1 MKFGKRIV
9 LDTSTLIGAV
19 LRQHSIPRQ
28 VVIKAL
34 SEGELCAS
42 PSTLAELDEVIRRD
56 KFNRY
61 LDLNIRLEFVAMYR
75 DRVRMFQVSTED
87 EAALDP
93 PCRDPRDNK
102 FLALAVVSNAD
113 VLVSSDDDLLTLN
126 PYGDISVLTPNEYL
140 ASGSIGQ

>member
-42 PSTLAELDEVIRRD
+42 PSTLAELEDVIRRG
-56 KFNRY
+56 KFDRY

-75 DRVRMFQVSTED
+75 NRVRMFQVSLED

-113 VLVSSDDDLLTLN
+113 VLVSSDNDLLTLN
-126 PYGDISVLTPNEYL
+126 PYGNISVLTPNEYL
-140 ASGSIGQ
+140 ASGSVG